1 MKKGASPSTQVIIC
15 VGTGGVGKTT
25 VAAALGAKKAQEGF
39 RVLVLTIDPS
49 RRLKTT
55 LGLADDG
62 TLREISHFRIK
73 GTLSAGVV
81 NSKRVFDEFVLRAAE
96 KAPLVAR
103 LMKNRL
109 YRQLSTTLSGSQ
121 EFTALE
127 RLYLAYESGDYD
139 VIVLDT
145 PPSQHVLDFLRA
157 PQKLATLFQE
167 DISKWFRGPQ
177 QGAGVLSF
185 FQRALQAGTREALR
199 ILEMMTGSEF
209 IRELG
214 EFFVAIQGWQQ
225 KLEKRNAEIHKM
237 LVGPSSTFYLVTT
250 YDRVKLLEGA
260 DFAKEIRKNGYTL
273 TNVIVNKAFPIWLKT
288 FHPEPEQ
295 QDEITKFAN
304 EWAEFYQTRRANA
317 ERAFILPEFK
327 KAGVMISEL
336 PELERDVRDL
346 DGVWDVV
353 DSLGEV

>member
-1 MKKGASPSTQVIIC
+1 MNTGAPRATHVIVC

-25 VAAALGAKKAQEGF
+25 VAAALGAKKAQEGS

-62 TLREISHFRIK
+62 TVREISHSRIR
-73 GTLSAGVV
+73 GTLSAAVV
-81 NSKRVFDEFVLRAAE
+81 NSKQVFDEFVLRAAD
-96 KAPLVAR
+96 KAPLVVK

-109 YRQLSTTLSGSQ
+109 YQQLSTTLSGSQ

-127 RLYLAYESGDYD
+127 RLFSAYESGEYD

-157 PQKLATLFQE
+157 PQKLAALFQE
-167 DISKWFRGPQ
+167 DIAKWFRGPQ
-177 QGAGVLSF
+177 GGATVLSF
-185 FQRALQAGTREALR
+185 FQRALHAGTREALR
-199 ILEMMTGSEF
+199 IFEMMTGSEF

-225 KLEKRNAEIHKM
+225 KLEKRNAEIHRM
-237 LVGPSSTFYLVTT
+237 LIGPQSRFYLVTT
-250 YDRVKLLEGA
+250 YDHVKLLEGA
-260 DFAKEIRKNGYTL
+260 DFAKEIRHSGYAL
-273 TNVIVNKAFPIWLKT
+273 TNVIVNKAFPNWLSA
-288 FHPEPEQ
+288 FSLNPHEQ
-295 QDEITKFAN
+295 DQVTNFAS
-304 EWAEFYQTRRANA
+304 EWAEFYRARRTNA
-317 ERAFILPEFK
+317 EQAFILPEFK

-336 PELERDVRDL
+336 PELARDVRDL
-346 DGVWDVV
+346 DGVWDVA